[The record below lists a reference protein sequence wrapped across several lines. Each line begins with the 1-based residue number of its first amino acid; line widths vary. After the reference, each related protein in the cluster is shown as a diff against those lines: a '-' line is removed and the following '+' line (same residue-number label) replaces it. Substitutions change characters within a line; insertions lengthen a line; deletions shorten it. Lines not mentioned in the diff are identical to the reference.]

1 MISNSCFYKRFEYII
16 DFVWSYSN
24 FNIFCILIS
33 THHFDRAQLV
43 ATVADENP
51 VSLKTRHTN
60 ALIHET
66 NSWTITKYFYK
77 TSTHSTSQIYTL
89 GRNVLILLECG
100 KWYSF
105 QDFVFHARVC
115 DSTTHSRYAKPSM
128 YRNQLTQYSAKFS
141 LTFVRMFR
149 PTCLCR

>member
-1 MISNSCFYKRFEYII
+1 MISKLCFKNIWI
-16 DFVWSYSN
+16 SNKLLISYSN
-24 FNIFCILIS
+24 FSMFIILIS
-33 THHFDRAQLV
+33 THHIDRAQLV
-43 ATVADENP
+43 ATVVDENP

-89 GRNVLILLECG
+89 GRNVLILLECS